1 VHAQEPWAEEDFG
14 SYQIMTAV
22 QLQGYRPQL
31 PALDQLPGQVGGV
44 CVDRESASN
53 QYNTSVERGRQSP
66 DAVLEAVAVCL
77 CVWGGGRGI
86 NGVAE

>member
-1 VHAQEPWAEEDFG
+1 MHAQEPWAEEDFG

-44 CVDRESASN
+44 CRQGECIQPVQHASGKGKAK
-53 QYNTSVERGRQSP
+53 S
-66 DAVLEAVAVCL
+66 
-77 CVWGGGRGI
+77 
-86 NGVAE
+86 